1 MPTIDS
7 ETSTDALRLAADI
20 GGTFTDIAAFDA
32 RTGRLL
38 LGKSLSTPRA
48 MVEGIEAGVTKAGT
62 AFSQASLFLHG
73 STVAINTMLERTGA
87 RTALVTTRG
96 FRDVYEIGRINR
108 PDAYNLFFQKHL
120 PLVPRERC
128 HEVTERLYAD
138 GSVCKPLNEAELE
151 SLAELFKKEKIE
163 AVAILFLHCYR
174 NPAHELR
181 AKEILQRRLP
191 GVFISASHELSQEY
205 REFERCSTVVA
216 NAYVGPRVQRY
227 LTEIGERITGEGF
240 KGTFLVVQSTGG
252 LFELDK
258 ARTECIRILESGPAS
273 GVIGTQALCHTLGMN
288 NAIAFDMG
296 GTTAKA
302 GVILDGR
309 ALTTGHALIGSY
321 DKALPIQVSTID
333 IFEVGT
339 GGGSIAH
346 VEHGGAL
353 HVGPRSAGAEPGPAC
368 YGRGG
373 TEPSISDANL
383 LLGRLGADRFLG
395 GEMKLDI
402 AAAEQAMARVA
413 QPLGLTTMEAA
424 NGILRIAATKMS
436 YAVKGV
442 TTERGLDAS
451 GFALVAYGGAGPLHA
466 TAVAREI
473 GIRKVIIPRAPGHFS
488 AFGMLFS
495 DLRYDFVRT
504 WFISLD
510 ELDFAAFEST
520 FGELEREGRSA
531 IDASAIAPRDVVI
544 RRSFDMRYVG
554 QEHSVT
560 VEIPQQHFDR
570 KDRKAIKELFDA
582 VHAQRYGTSAPA
594 EPAEIASLRTTIT
607 GIVPKPTLERI
618 EAGDATPLKAAHTG
632 TRKAYFQDTGFVD
645 TPTYVRTTLL
655 AGNRIV
661 GPALIEEHASTTVVL
676 PGDTVEV
683 DTIGNLVIAIAGA
696 RA

>member
-1 MPTIDS
+1 MTVAAPHS
-7 ETSTDALRLAADI
+7 ERLRLAADI
-20 GGTFTDIAAFDA
+20 GGTFTDVAAFDE
-32 RTGRLL
+32 RTHRLL

-48 MVEGIEAGVTKAGT
+48 MVEGIEAGVAKAGT
-62 AFSQASLFLHG
+62 AFSEASLFLHG

-87 RTALVTTRG
+87 KTALVTTRG

-108 PDAYNLFFQKHL
+108 PDAYNLFFQKHA
-120 PLVPRERC
+120 PLVPREHC
-128 HEVTERLYAD
+128 YEITERLYAD
-138 GSVCKPLNEAELE
+138 GRVRVPLDEAELIA
-151 SLAELFKKEKIE
+151 LAHRLEREKIE

-181 AKEILQRRLP
+181 AKEMLQQLLP
-191 GVFISASHELSQEY
+191 NAFVSASHELSQEY

-216 NAYVGPRVQRY
+216 NAFIGPRVQRY

-240 KGTFLVVQSTGG
+240 NGTFLVVQSTGG
-252 LFELDK
+252 LFELSK
-258 ARTECIRILESGPAS
+258 ARNECIRILESGPAS
-273 GVIGTQALCHTLGMN
+273 GVIGAQALCHTLGLD

-302 GVILDGR
+302 GVILNGR

-321 DKALPIQVSTID
+321 DRALPIQISTID

-339 GGGSIAH
+339 GGGSIAR

-368 YGRGG
+368 YARGG
-373 TEPSISDANL
+373 TEPTITDANL

-395 GEMKLDI
+395 GEMKLDV
-402 AAAEQAMARVA
+402 AAAERAMNLRVA
-413 QPLGLTTMEAA
+413 GPLGLNATEAA

-442 TTERGLDAS
+442 TTERGLDAGS
-451 GFALVAYGGAGPLHA
+451 FALIAYGGAGPLHA

-473 GIRKVIIPRAPGHFS
+473 GIRKVIVPYAPGHFS

-504 WFISLD
+504 WFLSLD
-510 ELDFAAFEST
+510 ALDFDRFEAVYR
-520 FGELEREGRSA
+520 ELEKEGRDA
-531 IDASAIAPRDVVI
+531 IAASAISPREIVVQ
-544 RRSFDMRYVG
+544 RALDMRYVG

-560 VEIPQQHFDR
+560 VEIPQDHFD
-570 KDRKAIKELFDA
+570 KNDRAAIKALFDA
-582 VHAQRYGTSAPA
+582 VHAQRYGTSAPD
-594 EPAEIASLRTTIT
+594 EPAEIANLRTTVT
-607 GIVPKPTLERI
+607 GIVEKPRLELI
-618 EAGDATPLKAAHTG
+618 ASGDAMPTADARTG
-632 TRKAYFQDTGFVD
+632 NRRAYFQTAGGFVE
-645 TPTYVRTTLL
+645 TPTFARHKLL
-655 AGNRIV
+655 AGNRIE

-676 PGDTVEV
+676 PGDSVEV
-683 DTIGNLVIAIAGA
+683 DAIGNLVISIAGA
-696 RA
+696 PQ